1 MKTKDLGLVLTATT
15 ELAQLEETIIV
26 KDEQEKHM
34 EEQTVTIVDN
44 LVMGEK
50 NGYRRYNLI

>member
-26 KDEQEKHM
+26 KDEQEKHT

-50 NGYRRYNLI
+50 NGYQRYNLI

>member
-50 NGYRRYNLI
+50 NGYQRYNLI